1 MVDIA
6 ELGRASESPRSR
18 CGGIV
23 FFCVV
28 NRCCICGNTP
38 NPPPQ
43 AYLATLKAVLRADAS
58 RELVKRKCRTG
69 DNLLHL
75 VALFN
80 LHWLLDPLVDAGA
93 NLCMQCYVCVWE
105 LTPHKDPSDPKA
117 PSDFEGF
124 LPIMH
129 SSDKGG

>member
-6 ELGRASESPRSR
+6 ELGRASESPRSS

-28 NRCCICGNTP
+28 NRCCICGNTHTLS
-38 NPPPQ
+38 Q
-43 AYLATLKAVLRADAS
+43 AYLATLNAVLRADAS

-93 NLCMQCYVCVWE
+93 NLCAFVCV
-105 LTPHKDPSDPKA
+105 S
-117 PSDFEGF
+117 
-124 LPIMH
+124 
-129 SSDKGG
+129 